1 MTKIKKRLNSIIWWT
16 VLIITLGTMVGKL
29 TMTSP
34 QGEPILL
41 PEPTSDKVE
50 TEQATVEYDFVLPPK
65 PKPIREQYTTPQWTA
80 EEVTVLAKMLW
91 GEAGGVAS
99 DTEKAAV
106 IWCALNHVDA
116 GYGNGSIVAAVT
128 IPGHF
133 VGYSEDNPVDESL
146 KALCE
151 DVLSRYF
158 AEKQG
163 QINVGRV
170 LPQDYL
176 YFSGDGYRNHFRNE
190 YRGGSEWDWS
200 LPSPYE
206 S

>member
-1 MTKIKKRLNSIIWWT
+1 MRELTITISLWFVIIIT
-16 VLIITLGTMVGKL
+16 VLCWKMPTVEMEEP
-29 TMTSP
+29 SP
-34 QGEPILL
+34 VVEEVEVVTPA
-41 PEPTSDKVE
+41 PEPEV
-50 TEQATVEYDFVLPPK
+50 
-65 PKPIREQYTTPQWTA
+65 TPQPWTD
-80 EEVTVLAKMLW
+80 EEVIVLAKMLW
-91 GEAGGVAS
+91 SEAGSVAS

-106 IWCALNHVDA
+106 IWCALNHVEA

-133 VGYSEDNPVDESL
+133 VGYSKDNPVDESL

-176 YFSGDGYRNHFRNE
+176 YFSGDGYQNHFRNE